1 MAFNSSEFLKTTPTK
16 PGIYIMRD
24 DKDVIIY
31 VGKAKNL
38 KNRLTSYF
46 RASGLSTKTMALVA
60 NIHSIEVT
68 ITNSENDALRL
79 ESNLI
84 KKHRPRYNVSLIDDK
99 SYPYIYLSTG
109 KYPRL
114 SYYRG
119 SKKLKGQ
126 YFGPYP
132 SSSVVRET
140 LDLMKKIFL
149 VRQCEDSVFKHRTR
163 PCLQYQIKRCSA
175 PCVEKVSAEQYQKD
189 VHNAVM
195 FLEGNSQG
203 LISELVGKMQEYVD
217 ALAFEKAAIIRDQ
230 VKALQFIQSK
240 NDIEQGN
247 ASIDLIAYVRES
259 DIHVLQVLTIRDGRV
274 LGARAYFPKVPDDT
288 EADEVM
294 RSFIEQYYDIARKPP
309 RNIILNIPLQL
320 EDQVWLESSLTD
332 LAERKV
338 ILQNNVKGQRARW
351 LELTTKNAE
360 QAIEIKLASSSNITH
375 RLHSLA
381 KVLDLDIIKRIECFD
396 ISHSFGEKTVA
407 SDVVYTHEGFTK
419 KFYRRFNIEGITGG
433 DDYAAMRQAL
443 TRRFSNIE
451 DNPLPDIILID
462 GGKNQLNVGIEVM
475 DELNIHSVL
484 LIGVAKGEGR
494 KVGLETLWK
503 AGDDIPIPIEST
515 SAAFHLI
522 TQIRDEAHRFAIEGH
537 RSQRDKLRRRSL
549 LEDIKGVGPQRRAT
563 LLSHFGGLEA
573 LKKADIEAIA
583 KVPGISETLAKVI
596 YDALH
601 EN

>member
-1 MAFNSSEFLKTTPTK
+1 MAFDSAEFLKTAPTK

-46 RASGLSTKTMALVA
+46 RASGLSTKTMALVSNIA
-60 NIHSIEVT
+60 NIEVT

-79 ESNLI
+79 EINLI
-84 KKHRPRYNVSLIDDK
+84 KRHRPRYNVSLIDDK

-114 SYYRG
+114 AYYRG
-119 SKKLKGQ
+119 SKKLKGR

-140 LDLMKKIFL
+140 LDLMKKIFQ

-175 PCVEKVSAEQYQKD
+175 PCVEKISQEHYQKD
-189 VHNAVM
+189 IDNAVM

-203 LISELVGKMQEYVD
+203 LISDLVHKMQEYVD

-230 VKALQFIQSK
+230 VKALQSIQSN

-247 ASIDLIAYVRES
+247 ASLDLIAYARES
-259 DIHVLQVLTIRDGRV
+259 DIHVVQVLTIRDGRV
-274 LGARAYFPKVPDDT
+274 LGARAYFPKVPNDT
-288 EADEVM
+288 EADEIM

-320 EDQVWLESSLTD
+320 EDQVWLESSLAE
-332 LAERKV
+332 LAGRKTT
-338 ILQNNVKGQRARW
+338 LQNNVKGQRARW
-351 LELTTKNAE
+351 LELTEKNAA
-360 QAIEIKLASSSNITH
+360 QAIEIKLASASNITH
-375 RLHSLA
+375 RLHDLA

-407 SDVVYTHEGFTK
+407 SDVVYMHEGFNK
-419 KFYRRFNIEGITGG
+419 KYYRRFNIEGITGG

-443 TRRFSNIE
+443 TRRFSKID
-451 DNPLPDIILID
+451 DNPLPDILLID
-462 GGKNQLNVGIEVM
+462 GGKNQLQVGIDVM
-475 DELNIHSVL
+475 AELNIHSVL

-503 AGDDIPIPIEST
+503 AGDDVPIPIEST

-573 LKKADIEAIA
+573 LKGATIEDIA